1 MYGWP
6 GESGSSKFK
15 TDSQRKE
22 TRIVVHDNIRQNV
35 IGLAGKLRSGKDT
48 VADYLVEK
56 HGWLKLGMSDPLA
69 EALYALNPLIEQE
82 EEAYGFIQPYRITRY
97 QQLLDSMIGDD
108 GLTPEEAYV
117 EAKKIPEVRRL
128 LQALGTEVGRD
139 MIGPYTWIDIMTGR
153 AERALQDGAPGVVV
167 TGIRFP
173 NEVRAVGGTLFGEV
187 WWIHRPGGE
196 GEIGGGAGHSS
207 ENSVGAGD
215 ADVIIENAGTLEDL
229 YALVELELS
238 DFLEAGR
245 SEFRERPRKGYV
257 RD

>member
-1 MYGWP
+1 M
-6 GESGSSKFK
+6 
-15 TDSQRKE
+15 
-22 TRIVVHDNIRQNV
+22 VHDNIRENV

-56 HGWLKLGMSDPLA
+56 HGWLKLGMSDPLWDALRKLDPLVGVDEDARLGEGRAYPLSYVLDNLEA
-69 EALYALNPLIEQE
+69 ENN
-82 EEAYGFIQPYRITRY
+82 
-97 QQLLDSMIGDD
+97 
-108 GLTPEEAYV
+108 LTPEEAYV

-245 SEFRERPRKGYV
+245 SEFRERPRKGYA